1 MNFDPKKMAGL
12 LTDLLVEDQPE
23 TNDKLQDTVG
33 GQFDQATSTFTQF
46 KPETLK
52 GTKANPMSPV
62 EGDEIFF
69 TYMIPGAIFQSHD
82 GSLWNILDYEWDG
95 RVEIE
100 NVWYPRTHA
109 QVSLDDIRRSIHAWV
124 VPVQQTVP
132 PPPEGV
138 AYGAQTVKVVK

>member
-1 MNFDPKKMAGL
+1 MKFDPTKMAGL
-12 LTDLLVEDQPE
+12 LTDLLVEDKPE
-23 TNDKLQDTVG
+23 TNDKLQDTAG
-33 GQFDQATSTFTQF
+33 SYQDQATSTFTQF
-46 KPETLK
+46 KPDSLN

-69 TYMIPGAIFQSHD
+69 TYMIPGAIFQAND

-100 NVWYPRTHA
+100 NVWYPREHA

-138 AYGAQTVKVVK
+138 TYGAQTVKVVK